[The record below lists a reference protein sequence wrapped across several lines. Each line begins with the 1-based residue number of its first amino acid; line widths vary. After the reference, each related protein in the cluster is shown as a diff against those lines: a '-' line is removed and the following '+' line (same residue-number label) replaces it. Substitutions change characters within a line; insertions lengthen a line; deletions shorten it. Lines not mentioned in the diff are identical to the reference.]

1 MLVPPVDLASGR
13 SSALV
18 PDYYFLLPSLMPPRP
33 YVLAE
38 TSWKAV
44 KDTPFEVA
52 ILPWGATEPH
62 NYHLPYGTDNYETG
76 AIAERAAE
84 IAWKKGAKVVV
95 LPTVPFG
102 VNTGQLDL
110 RLALNMNPSTHLALL
125 TDLASAIAGQ
135 GVRKL
140 LILNGHGGNDFRQMI
155 RELQPK
161 VDLFI
166 CTINW
171 WTCVKGADYF
181 DEPGDHAGE
190 METSVMMSLEPD
202 LVLPLTEA
210 GPGRARKFRI
220 AGLRDGWVWS
230 PRQWSSVTSDT
241 GTGNPAASTPAK
253 GEKFLSAVTERIS
266 GFLFELAKADRNNM
280 YE

>member
-1 MLVPPVDLASGR
+1 MLARRVDLASRR
-13 SSALV
+13 SRTGAGL
-18 PDYYFLLPSLMPPRP
+18 PFFAPSLMPPRP

-38 TSWKAV
+38 SNWKAV

-62 NYHLPYGTDNYETG
+62 NYHLPYATDNYETG
-76 AIAERAAE
+76 ALAEHAAE

-110 RLALNMNPSTHLALL
+110 RLAINMNPSTQLALL
-125 TDLASAIAGQ
+125 TDIASALAGQ

-140 LILNGHGGNDFRQMI
+140 VILNGHGGNDFKQMI

-161 VDLFI
+161 IDLFI

-181 DEPGDHAGE
+181 VEPGDHAGE
-190 METSVMMSLEPD
+190 METSLMMSLEPD
-202 LVLPLTEA
+202 LVLPLSEA
-210 GPGRARKFRI
+210 GPGKARKFRV
-220 AGLRDGWVWS
+220 AGLRDGWAWA
-230 PRQWSSVTSDT
+230 PRQWSKVTDDT
-241 GTGNPAASTPAK
+241 GTGNPKASTPDK
-253 GEKFLSAVTERIS
+253 GEKFLLAVTDRIG
-266 GFLFELAKADRNNM
+266 GFLVELAKADPNDM

>member
-1 MLVPPVDLASGR
+1 MSPARRYEAGFDDWPMLVPPVDLASGR

-102 VNTGQLDL
+102 
-110 RLALNMNPSTHLALL
+110 
-125 TDLASAIAGQ
+125 
-135 GVRKL
+135 
-140 LILNGHGGNDFRQMI
+140 GNDFRQMI

-190 METSVMMSLEPD
+190 METSVMMSLKPD

-253 GEKFLSAVTERIS
+253 GEKFLSAVTERIG